1 MSMTETLKQRLLAG
15 RRQLGVV
22 VLLPSSDVAEILAAT
37 GIDVAMIDHE
47 HGSGGLRDF
56 VAQDR
61 AIRGSAMRAMVRV
74 PHGDLTYAQRLLDNG
89 CRALVFPG
97 IDMAA
102 QAEAIVEACFYPPR
116 GHRGAGSGLRGANHG
131 MDGSYYAPR
140 SEGETLV
147 VAQIE
152 SAAAVANI
160 DAICAVPGLDMLL
173 IGPRDLSATLG
184 KLGQLDDPEVRG
196 LIDHAA
202 ARIKAAGKLLACTLL
217 PGKTVPQMFAEGYD
231 LVLAGKEVD
240 FLIEGGRALAALKQ
254 SPNGD

>member
-15 RRQLGVV
+15 HKQLAVI
-22 VLLPSSDVAEILAAT
+22 VLLPSPDVAEILAQT

-56 VAQDR
+56 IAQDR
-61 AIRGSAMRAMVRV
+61 AIRGGAMRAMVRV
-74 PHGDLTYAQRLLDNG
+74 PHGELTYAQRLLDNG

-97 IDMAA
+97 IDTA
-102 QAEAIVEACFYPPR
+102 AEAEAVVRACFYPPR
-116 GHRGAGSGLRGANHG
+116 GVRGAGSGLRGANHG
-131 MDGSYYAPR
+131 VDGGYYTPEA
-140 SEGETLV
+140 EDGALI

-152 SAAAVANI
+152 SATAVANI
-160 DAICAVPGLDMLL
+160 DAICAVPGIDMLL

-184 KLGQLDDPEVRG
+184 KLGRLDDPEVRG
-196 LIDHAA
+196 LIDRAA

-217 PGKTVPQMFAEGYD
+217 PGKTVPQMFGDGFD

-240 FLIEGGRALAALKQ
+240 FLIEGGRALAALKH